1 MSLAQALTEVSASRH
16 IVRAAEIGRLIAT
29 EDGCGTTVNRV
40 LGSITRQAI

>member
-40 LGSITRQAI
+40 LGSITRQTI